1 MFKKILISL
10 CMFKG
15 CIDLL
20 YWKAVWMFYV
30 KLVCC
35 CGVLQSEAQQLSH
48 TDGEASS
55 CAEEIHQIAL
65 WRHMIIRTNVLI
77 YYRTECGQMTNT
89 AVPSS
94 LTLWR
99 CEVRCG
105 ESPLITAP
113 DSYDGD
119 FWKRGFYICVYISDK
134 QEVTGEE
141 MLLRHD
147 RCLFEEGLSGYV
159 TFDVLHSDSL
169 ACVFALEH
177 SWNIIMS
184 VRLADPAALCHIKL
198 KQEHLNTFSTTM
210 FIWFACV
217 YQYII

>member
-1 MFKKILISL
+1 MHWFTVLKVNVFYLKWVY
-10 CMFKG
+10 C
-15 CIDLL
+15 CDLL
-20 YWKAVWMFYV
+20 Q
-30 KLVCC
+30 C
-35 CGVLQSEAQQLSH
+35 EAQQLSL

-65 WRHMIIRTNVLI
+65 WRHTIIRTHT
-77 YYRTECGQMTNT
+77 YSFTTEQMTFFWHTNT

-94 LTLWR
+94 STLWR
-99 CEVRCG
+99 CEVRCE

-119 FWKRGFYICVYISDK
+119 FWRRGYYICVYVIDI

-147 RCLFEEGLSGYV
+147 RCLFEEGLSSYV

-169 ACVFALEH
+169 TCVFALEH
-177 SWNIIMS
+177 GCNIIMS
-184 VRLADPAALCHIKL
+184 VTLADPAALCHIK
-198 KQEHLNTFSTTM
+198 LNTFSTTM

>member
-1 MFKKILISL
+1 MHWFTVLKVNVLSEVSV
-10 CMFKG
+10 
-15 CIDLL
+15 LL
-20 YWKAVWMFYV
+20 WPLTVRSAAAESHWRRSV
-30 KLVCC
+30 LVCGGNSPDC
-35 CGVLQSEAQQLSH
+35 PVTTH
-48 TDGEASS
+48 N
-55 CAEEIHQIAL
+55 HQNT
-65 WRHMIIRTNVLI
+65 HVLI
-77 YYRTECGQMTNT
+77 YSRTECGQMTFFWHTNT

-94 LTLWR
+94 STLWR
-99 CEVRCG
+99 CEVRCE

-119 FWKRGFYICVYISDK
+119 FWRRGYYICVYVIDI

-147 RCLFEEGLSGYV
+147 RCLFEEGLSSYV

-169 ACVFALEH
+169 TCVFALEH
-177 SWNIIMS
+177 GCNIIMN
-184 VRLADPAALCHIKL
+184 VTLADPAALCHIK
-198 KQEHLNTFSTTM
+198 LNTFSTTM